1 MAPEQKLGG
10 PNDGA
15 DPLAQMAEAAQG
27 ARTLFNS
34 YVLAGFNDAQALYIV
49 GVLLNAMVR
58 ATLVPGGP
66 GD

>member
-1 MAPEQKLGG
+1 MAPEQKPGG
-10 PNDGA
+10 PNDG
-15 DPLAQMAEAAQG
+15 AEAAQG